1 MMRPVSV
8 VLIGEGGNALSVR
21 LHMPTPATNP
31 APVPRPKHLG
41 RIERVMLETERVD
54 FLLAG
59 ELVGFVEIVRVP
71 NDAKI
76 RVAFCFDRNIQVQH
90 QRQKRPAP

>member
-1 MMRPVSV
+1 MRPVSV

-21 LHMPTPATNP
+21 LNMIQPTTNSD
-31 APVPRPKHLG
+31 PVPRPKHLG

-76 RVAFCFDRNIQVQH
+76 RVAFCFDRDIKVQH
-90 QRQKRPAP
+90 RKQKRTAP